1 MVVHHVAHSL
11 EEREGK
17 GKRESEGRGTGE
29 GGKKGGITLG
39 HRYTSGLYVES
50 AGAWLKPVN
59 TFVRDGGGEGFVRFG
74 APVFV
79 G

>member
-1 MVVHHVAHSL
+1 MKAGGQA
-11 EEREGK
+11 RK
-17 GKRESEGRGTGE
+17 GRRGE
-29 GGKKGGITLG
+29 YLRA
-39 HRYTSGLYVES
+39 RYDYVES